1 MGLCDFTRVT
11 IDRLRAFSKRL
22 QPIRQIMV
30 RASQSMTKE
39 LLACSG
45 RYGMTPEQMM
55 ATDETEEYFIR

>member
-1 MGLCDFTRVT
+1 
-11 IDRLRAFSKRL
+11 
-22 QPIRQIMV
+22 MV